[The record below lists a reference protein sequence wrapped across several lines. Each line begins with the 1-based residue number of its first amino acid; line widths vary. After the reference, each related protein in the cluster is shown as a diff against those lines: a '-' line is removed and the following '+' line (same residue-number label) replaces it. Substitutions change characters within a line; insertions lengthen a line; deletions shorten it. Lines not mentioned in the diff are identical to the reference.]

1 MQRPGPGKNLPC
13 KGTKFLTAKM
23 LGENAVEVVIRSHE
37 TEFVI
42 LCNLYFMS
50 RKQAAVKDLR

>member
-23 LGENAVEVVIRSHE
+23 LGKNAVEVIIRSHE
-37 TEFVI
+37 TEPNLSYFVTCI
-42 LCNLYFMS
+42 SCLGN
-50 RKQAAVKDLR
+50 RQQ